1 MISPLQ
7 AYLSK
12 QAFQNVAT
20 GQANTVASV
29 PAAVQPRAPRYQWAK
44 TNAPRIAAG
53 AGLVGNAIGAAQS
66 LMNKSKTEEG
76 ISYSNPSYVGAGVN
90 AGMGAYNAKQLYD
103 LRGGRLLNSAAPAAV
118 KGVGKGLL
126 GAAGKAVGPVLG
138 GFSVLSRITGNKPDY
153 LGAGIDA
160 VGAAAPAVGLSFGG
174 PPGAMLGEGVMWG
187 AQGVNAVRD
196 IINNREENK
205 PFKPWGVNDT
215 AKNHDVNMQNS
226 FTPDGTLLGAN
237 SPTAPAQS
245 PQPTQPTQ
253 PAPISP
259 GGLTQKYAH
268 MNSIELKS
276 FASGFIKAAMQK
288 GVSISD
294 FQHLVKQALSSGESL
309 TFDDVRALKN
319 EMSDAGMAENIYAD
333 PSGEAMRNYRAK
345 LLAARDSA
353 AGDIPAVSS
362 AFSGLGAGAVG
373 AGIGGALGAS
383 LGAVGKHSGLL
394 NLPYK
399 YRNYMPT
406 AGALGG
412 AALGGIVA
420 ALPAAKSK
428 YDSVKALQKL
438 HDISN
443 VRALQHLSATDKAL
457 LEQ

>member
-1 MISPLQ
+1 MRSPLQ

-29 PAAVQPRAPRYQWAK
+29 PAAVHTSAQPQAPRYQWAK

-103 LRGGRLLNSAAPAAV
+103 LRGGRLLNAAAPAAA
-118 KGVGKGLL
+118 KGAGKGLL
-126 GAAGKAVGPVLG
+126 GTVGKAAGPVLG
-138 GFSVLSRITGNKPDY
+138 GFSALSRITGDKPDY

-160 VGAAAPAVGLSFGG
+160 VGAAAPAVGTALGG
-174 PPGAMLGEGVMWG
+174 PPGAMLGSGVMWG

-196 IINNREENK
+196 IISNREQTK
-205 PFKPWGVNDT
+205 PVTNPWGVNDT
-215 AKNHDVNMQNS
+215 VKNHDVNMQNS
-226 FTPDGTLLGAN
+226 FTPGGTLLGAN
-237 SPTAPAQS
+237 SPTP
-245 PQPTQPTQ
+245 PTQPTQ
-253 PAPISP
+253 PAPTSP
-259 GGLTQKYAH
+259 EGSTQKYAH
-268 MNSIELKS
+268 MNSTELKS

-294 FQHLVKQALSSGESL
+294 FQHLVKQALSSGGRL
-309 TFDDVRALKN
+309 TYDDVRALKD
-319 EMSDAGMAENIYAD
+319 EMSDAGMAEHIYAD

-362 AFSGLGAGAVG
+362 ALSGLGAGAMG
-373 AGIGGALGAS
+373 ASIGGGLGAS

-399 YRNYMPT
+399 YRQYMPT

-438 HDISN
+438 HDIGN
-443 VRALQHLSATDKAL
+443 VRDLQQLNATDKAL